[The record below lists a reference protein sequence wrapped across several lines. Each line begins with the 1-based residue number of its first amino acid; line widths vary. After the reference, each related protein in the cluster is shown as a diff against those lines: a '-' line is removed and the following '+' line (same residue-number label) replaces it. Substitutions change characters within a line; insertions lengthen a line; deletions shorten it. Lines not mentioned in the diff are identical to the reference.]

1 MLVKPIKRRVFLGY
15 IWWFLLT
22 KTRGGEGDHGRASRS
37 KCSWGGF
44 IFTSHTDR
52 HTHTYPHTHK
62 HTHTPTHTLKHT
74 LLIPLFHLVAAVSG
88 DILTP
93 DSFSA
98 VTF

>member
-1 MLVKPIKRRVFLGY
+1 MLLGRVHLHKPHRQ
-15 IWWFLLT
+15 
-22 KTRGGEGDHGRASRS
+22 A
-37 KCSWGGF
+37 
-44 IFTSHTDR
+44 
-52 HTHTYPHTHK
+52 HTHIPTHTHM
-62 HTHTPTHTLKHT
+62 PTHTLKHT